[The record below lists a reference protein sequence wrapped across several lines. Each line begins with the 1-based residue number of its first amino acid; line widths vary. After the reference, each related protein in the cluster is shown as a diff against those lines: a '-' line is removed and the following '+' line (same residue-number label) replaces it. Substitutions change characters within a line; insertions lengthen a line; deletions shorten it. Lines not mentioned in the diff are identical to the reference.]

1 MRTMKYVTLAT
12 LAAAGLT
19 LAGCGGGS
27 KKPVAMGNQQMEMTD
42 AQKAQAAYDAA
53 AAAEKAAMAA
63 EQVAKMQRD
72 AAKKASPTERIYS
85 TGGDSSMVRANAE
98 AIKAA
103 KAAAEKALA
112 DARAEKMKIDEALK
126 ALNALPAGQTGL
138 AAQKKVV
145 DQQSKDVA
153 AQIKLIEG
161 YLTGAGS
168 IAAYLSSVDTEAK
181 IKNRAG
187 ETPAGALQSSTRPAR
202 RMLFALEPADTA
214 RAGGGYLGVS
224 MTQYPLRPGPTAN
237 AGGVSFTVSET
248 PPTKV
253 VAATPA
259 SVSESD
265 SVGRSM
271 FYHRYDVGELP
282 AGVMTWEQIAAKDG
296 MLVKK
301 AFGADNMDVDVLPLA
316 GMPLTVLTTSS
327 GTALTE
333 LPEFTS
339 GMFADQ
345 YYKGQI
351 KGTLYCQGTCS
362 VEGGK
367 LTGNLFFKWAGENN
381 VSRYYWI
388 TPRNSHYTEWA
399 AYVRYGYWL
408 YETTNTTGITLLAHS
423 PAIYEGYIAASTTLP
438 NTATYKGKALGLS
451 VLKLF
456 TAGEHTG
463 QKSAQFTADVTLNAK
478 FGAAPKLG
486 GTIDKFMG
494 NAVDEKWSVKLVEA
508 ATSFHEPTGTGGNVD
523 SGLATGSSG
532 ASAHDKSGE
541 WAVKP
546 FSQNGVGRPT
556 GFLGTFNTHFPNGHA
571 AGAFS
576 TRIQTETTE

>member
-1 MRTMKYVTLAT
+1 MRTMKYVTLAA
-12 LAAAGLT
+12 LAAAGLA

-126 ALNALPAGQTGL
+126 ALNALPAGTTGL

-187 ETPAGALQSSTRPAR
+187 ETPAGLLRESTRPAR
-202 RMLFALEPADTA
+202 RMLYAFQLAETA
-214 RAGGGYLGVS
+214 RASGAYESRIMGSYVR
-224 MTQYPLRPGPTAN
+224 RPTGDLA
-237 AGGVSFTVSET
+237 AGRGSAM
-248 PPTKV
+248 PPTK
-253 VAATPA
+253 AITTG
-259 SVSESD
+259 END
-265 SVGRSM
+265 DRKSM
-271 FYHRYDVGELP
+271 FYHRYDDGELP

-301 AFGADNMDVDVLPLA
+301 AFGTGNMDVDVLPLA
-316 GMPLTVLTTSS
+316 GMPLSALTGSD
-327 GTALTE
+327 GTALTAYPT
-333 LPEFTS
+333 LTG
-339 GMFADQ
+339 GMLADQ
-345 YYKGQI
+345 YYKGV
-351 KGTLYCQGTCS
+351 KGTLYCQGTCNA
-362 VEGGK
+362 EGGK
-367 LTGNLFFKWAGENN
+367 LTGKLFFKAADEFDDGYAG
-381 VSRYYWI
+381 SYRYYWM
-388 TPRNSHYTEWA
+388 TPRNSHYTTWN

-408 YETTNTTGITLLAHS
+408 YGTGGSANANDTGIIVLANS
-423 PAIYEGYIAASTTLP
+423 PALYQGNVAASTTLP
-438 NTATYKGKALGLS
+438 NTATYKGEAFGLS
-451 VLKLF
+451 ALKLY

-463 QKSAQFTADVTLNAK
+463 QRSARFTADVTLKAT
-478 FGAAPKLG
+478 FSAAPKLG
-486 GTIDKFMG
+486 GTIDNFMG
-494 NAVDEKWSVKLVEA
+494 NAVDEDWSVKLAEI
-508 ATSFHEPTGTGGNVD
+508 ATSFHAPSSTGGDVD
-523 SGLATGSSG
+523 EGVATGSIG
-532 ASAHDKSGE
+532 GTDFDKIGRWRARS
-541 WAVKP
+541 
-546 FSQNGVGRPT
+546 FSQDGEGRPA
-556 GFLGTFNTHFPNGHA
+556 GFLGIFNAHFSNGHA
-571 AGAFS
+571 VGAYS
-576 TRIQTETTE
+576 TRMETETAE